1 MDNVQID
8 STLYIEAL
16 KRQIADLSDRL
27 ALTEALSAQI
37 QRDAQK
43 GEEGEK

>member
-16 KRQIADLSDRL
+16 KRQIAELSDRL
-27 ALTEALSAQI
+27 ALSEALIAQN

-43 GEEGEK
+43 AEGEK

>member
-8 STLYIEAL
+8 SALYIEAL

-27 ALTEALSAQI
+27 ALTEALSAQN

-43 GEEGEK
+43 EEEGGK

>member
-27 ALTEALSAQI
+27 ALSEALIAQI
-37 QRDAQK
+37 QHDAQK
-43 GEEGEK
+43 EEGEK